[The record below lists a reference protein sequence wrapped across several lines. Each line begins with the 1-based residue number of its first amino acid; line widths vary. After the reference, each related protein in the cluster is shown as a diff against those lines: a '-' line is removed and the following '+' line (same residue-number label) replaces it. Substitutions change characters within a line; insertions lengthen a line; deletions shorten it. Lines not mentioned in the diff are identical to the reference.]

1 MIIKNERR
9 TVQVRITR
17 RISFAILAT
26 LSQRGR
32 TNPESQLKIDLQRPP
47 RRFVINNARAHERKG
62 SSRWRQRA
70 NFAIIGERVARTPL
84 ISRWNRGEWID
95 QDLDES
101 PGAQFVIDKN
111 LVGNQWSWRA
121 SMKSVIVFII

>member
-9 TVQVRITR
+9 AVQVRITR
-17 RISFAILAT
+17 RISFAVLAT

-32 TNPESQLKIDLQRPP
+32 TDPESQLKIDLQRPP
-47 RRFVINNARAHERKG
+47 RRLVINNARTRAHERKG

-84 ISRWNRGEWID
+84 ISRWNRGERID
-95 QDLDES
+95 QGLDES
-101 PGAQFVIDKN
+101 PGA
-111 LVGNQWSWRA
+111 
-121 SMKSVIVFII
+121 